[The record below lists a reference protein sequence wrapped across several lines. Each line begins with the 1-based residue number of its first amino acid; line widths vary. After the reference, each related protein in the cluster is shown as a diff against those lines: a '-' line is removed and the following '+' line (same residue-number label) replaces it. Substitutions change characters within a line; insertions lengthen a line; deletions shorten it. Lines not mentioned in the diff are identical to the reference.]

1 MELRE
6 KIARVVDPSIWG
18 VIDKIMTGTLDDET
32 KRYAKATTGKE
43 SLVIADR
50 LIEAGLIHDKE
61 G

>member
-32 KRYAKATTGKE
+32 KRYAKATTGK
-43 SLVIADR
+43 D
-50 LIEAGLIHDKE
+50 H
-61 G
+61 